1 LPEPYDALLKKGT
14 APLVECVANFSEG
27 RDQRTIDAIA
37 SAIAG
42 VPGVG
47 VLDQTADPDHH
58 RSVITFAGRP
68 EAIGEA
74 AVLAVGEA
82 MARIDLNNHTGV
94 HPRIGAAD
102 VVPFVPL
109 RDITLVECAW
119 LAHAVGA
126 EIWNRF
132 AVPVFLYDAAAQTES
147 RRNLA
152 NVRKAA
158 ASPPFPVPDFGNAAP
173 HPTAGAVAVGARK
186 ILIAWNVFLAD
197 GNVEAAKEIARR
209 IRHANGG
216 LACVRALGLYLPERG
231 QAQVSMNLTDFEVT
245 PPHVAWE
252 AISRIAAELGVT
264 VSTSEL
270 IGLIP
275 EAAVMAAEENGIDL
289 KIEHFSPDRVLESRI
304 RTIAM

>member
-1 LPEPYDALLKKGT
+1 MPDRGF

-27 RDQRTIDAIA
+27 RDIRVIDAIA
-37 SAIAG
+37 SAIGAT
-42 VPGVG
+42 PGVN
-47 VLDQTADPDHH
+47 VLDQSADPDHH

-74 AVLAVGEA
+74 AVVAVGEA
-82 MARIDLNNHTGV
+82 VARIDLTKHKGV

-102 VVPFVPL
+102 VVPLVPL

-132 AVPVFLYDAAAQTES
+132 AVPVFLYDAAAQVEN

-152 NVRKAA
+152 AIRKSVAR
-158 ASPPFPVPDFGNAAP
+158 PPFPVPDFGDAAA
-173 HPTAGAVAVGARK
+173 HPTAGAVVVGARK

-197 GNVEAAKEIARR
+197 GNLEAAKEIARR

-216 LACVRALGLYLPERG
+216 LACVKALGLYLPERG

-252 AISRIAAELGVT
+252 AIGRIATELGVT
-264 VSTSEL
+264 VATSEL

-275 EAAVMAAEENGIDL
+275 ESALIAAEANGVDL
-289 KIEHFSPDRVLESRI
+289 KIENFSKDRVLESRI
-304 RTIAM
+304 RTFAM

>member
-1 LPEPYDALLKKGT
+1 MRIL
-14 APLVECVANFSEG
+14 
-27 RDQRTIDAIA
+27 DAIA
-37 SAIAG
+37 SAIAA

-47 VLDQTADPDHH
+47 VLDRSADPDHH

-74 AVLAVGEA
+74 AVAAVGEA
-82 MARIDLNNHTGV
+82 VARIDLTHHTGV

-132 AVPVFLYDAAAQTES
+132 SVPVFLYDAAAQTDS

-158 ASPPFPVPDFGNAAP
+158 AHPPFPVPDFGQAAP

-197 GNVEAAKEIARR
+197 GNLEAAKEIARR
-209 IRHANGG
+209 IRQANGG
-216 LACVRALGLYLPERG
+216 LACVRALGLYLPARE
-231 QAQVSMNLTDFEVT
+231 QAQVSMNLIDFEVT
-245 PPHVAWE
+245 PPHVVWE
-252 AISRIAAELGVT
+252 AISRIAAELGVQ
-264 VSTSEL
+264 VATSEL

-275 EAAVMAAEENGIDL
+275 ESALRAAEAAGVDL
-289 KIEHFSPDRVLESRI
+289 RIEDFTPDRTLEARV

>member
-1 LPEPYDALLKKGT
+1 LPETNSL
-14 APLVECVANFSEG
+14 PLVECVANFSEG
-27 RDQRTIDAIA
+27 RDVRTVEAIA
-37 SAIAG
+37 AAIAA
-42 VPGVG
+42 VPGVS
-47 VLDQTADPDHH
+47 VLDWSADADHH

-74 AVLAVGEA
+74 AVVAVGEA
-82 MARIDLNNHTGV
+82 VARIDLTRHTGV

-109 RDITLVECAW
+109 RNITLVECAW

-132 AVPVFLYDAAAQTES
+132 SVPVFLYDAAAQIES

-152 NVRKAA
+152 NVRKSA
-158 ASPPFPVPDFGNAAP
+158 ASPPFPVPDFGHAEP

-197 GNVEAAKEIARR
+197 GNVAAAKEIARR

-231 QAQVSMNLTDFEVT
+231 QAQVSMNLTDFSVT
-245 PPHVAWE
+245 PPHVVWE
-252 AISRIAAELGVT
+252 AIGRVAAELGVE
-264 VSTSEL
+264 VATSEL

-275 EAAVMAAEENGIDL
+275 QAALTAAAESGVDL
-289 KIEHFSPDRVLESRI
+289 RIEHFSPDRILEFRLN
-304 RTIAM
+304 TIAMQKGSE

>member
-1 LPEPYDALLKKGT
+1 MPERGL

-27 RDQRTIDAIA
+27 RDLSIIDAIS
-37 SAIAG
+37 SAIAA
-42 VPGVG
+42 VPGVS
-47 VLDQTADPDHH
+47 VLDQNADPDHH

-68 EAIGEA
+68 EALGEA
-74 AVLAVGEA
+74 AVVAVGEA
-82 MARIDLNNHTGV
+82 VARIDLTKHSGV

-126 EIWNRF
+126 EIWNRY
-132 AVPVFLYDAAAQTES
+132 AVPVFFYDAAAQVES

-152 NVRKAA
+152 DVRRSATR
-158 ASPPFPVPDFGNAAP
+158 PPFPVPDFGNAAP

-197 GNVEAAKEIARR
+197 GNVDAAKEIARR

-216 LACVRALGLYLPERG
+216 LACVKALGLYLPERG

-245 PPHVAWE
+245 PPHVVLE
-252 AISRIAAELGVT
+252 AIERIAAELGVS
-264 VSTSEL
+264 VATSEL

-275 EAAVMAAEENGIDL
+275 ESALIAAAESGVDL
-289 KIEHFSPDRVLESRI
+289 RIEHFTPDRVLESRL
-304 RTIAM
+304 RGMAV

>member
-1 LPEPYDALLKKGT
+1 MRIL
-14 APLVECVANFSEG
+14 
-27 RDQRTIDAIA
+27 DAIA
-37 SAIAG
+37 SAIAA

-47 VLDQTADPDHH
+47 VLDRSADPDHH

-74 AVLAVGEA
+74 AVVAVGEA
-82 MARIDLNNHTGV
+82 VARIDLTQHTGV

-132 AVPVFLYDAAAQTES
+132 SVPVFLYDAAAQTES

-158 ASPPFPVPDFGNAAP
+158 AHPPFPVPDFGQAAP

-197 GNVEAAKEIARR
+197 GNLEAAKEIARR
-209 IRHANGG
+209 IRQANGG
-216 LACVRALGLYLPERG
+216 LACVRALGLYLPARE
-231 QAQVSMNLTDFEVT
+231 QAQVSMNLIDFEVT
-245 PPHVAWE
+245 PPHVVWE
-252 AISRIAAELGVT
+252 AIARIAAELGVQ
-264 VSTSEL
+264 VATSEL

-275 EAAVMAAEENGIDL
+275 ESALRAAEAAGIDL
-289 KIEHFSPDRVLESRI
+289 RIEDFTPDRTLEARV

>member
-1 LPEPYDALLKKGT
+1 MPDRES

-27 RDQRTIDAIA
+27 RDLRIVDAIA
-37 SAIAG
+37 AAIAA

-47 VLDQTADPDHH
+47 VLDRTADPDHH
-58 RSVITFAGRP
+58 RSVITFVGRP

-74 AVLAVGEA
+74 AVTAVGEA
-82 MARIDLNNHTGV
+82 VARIDLTRHTGV

-109 RDITLVECAW
+109 RNITLVECAW

-132 AVPVFLYDAAAQTES
+132 SVPVFLYDAAAQIDS

-152 NVRKAA
+152 NVRKEAA
-158 ASPPFPVPDFGNAAP
+158 QTPFPVPDFGHAAP

-197 GNVEAAKEIARR
+197 GNLAAAKEIARR
-209 IRHANGG
+209 IRQANGG
-216 LACVRALGLYLPERG
+216 LACVRALGLYLEERN
-231 QAQVSMNLTDFEVT
+231 QAQISMNLIDFEVT
-245 PPHVAWE
+245 PPHVVLTE
-252 AISRIAAELGVT
+252 IERIAAELGVQ
-264 VSTSEL
+264 VATSEL

-275 EAAVMAAEENGIDL
+275 EAALLAAEASGVDL
-289 KIEHFSPDRVLESRI
+289 RIESFSPDRVLESRI
-304 RTIAM
+304 RTVAL

>member
-1 LPEPYDALLKKGT
+1 MLPERGL

-27 RDQRTIDAIA
+27 RDRRIVDAIA
-37 SAIAG
+37 SAIAA

-74 AVLAVGEA
+74 AVVAVGEA
-82 MARIDLNNHTGV
+82 VARIDLTAHSGV

-132 AVPVFLYDAAAQTES
+132 SVPVFLYDAAAQVEN

-152 NVRKAA
+152 DVRKAA
-158 ASPPFPVPDFGNAAP
+158 ARPPFPVPDFGNAAP

-197 GNVEAAKEIARR
+197 GNVDAAKEIARR
-209 IRHANGG
+209 IRHTNGG
-216 LACVRALGLYLPERG
+216 LACVKALGLYLPERG
-231 QAQVSMNLTDFEVT
+231 QAQISMNLTDFEVT

-252 AISRIAAELGVT
+252 AIERIAAELGVRVT
-264 VSTSEL
+264 TSEL

-275 EAAVMAAEENGIDL
+275 QFALDAAEANGVDL
-289 KIEHFSPDRVLESRI
+289 KIEHFSPDRTLESRI
-304 RTIAM
+304 RAVAM

>member
-1 LPEPYDALLKKGT
+1 VLPERESS
-14 APLVECVANFSEG
+14 PLVECVANFSEG
-27 RDQRTIDAIA
+27 RDRRAIEAIA
-37 SAIAG
+37 AAVAG

-47 VLDQTADPDHH
+47 VLDWSADADHH

-74 AVLAVGEA
+74 AVVAVGEA
-82 MARIDLNNHTGV
+82 VARIDLTRHSGV
-94 HPRIGAAD
+94 HPRIGSAD

-109 RDITLVECAW
+109 RGITLVECAW

-126 EIWNRF
+126 EIWNRYS
-132 AVPVFLYDAAAQTES
+132 VPVFLYDAAAQRES

-158 ASPPFPVPDFGNAAP
+158 AGSPFPVPDFGEAAP

-197 GNVEAAKEIARR
+197 GNVAAAKEIARR
-209 IRHANGG
+209 IRQANGG
-216 LACVRALGLYLPERG
+216 LACVRALGLYLAGRG
-231 QAQVSMNLTDFEVT
+231 QAQISMNLTDYTVT
-245 PPHVAWE
+245 PPHVVWE
-252 AISRIAAELGVT
+252 AIGRIAAELGVE
-264 VSTSEL
+264 VATSEL

-275 EAAVMAAEENGIDL
+275 EAALAAAAAGGVDL
-289 KIEHFSPDRVLESRI
+289 RIEDFSPDRVLESRL
-304 RTIAM
+304 RTIAMESSRD

>member
-1 LPEPYDALLKKGT
+1 MRIL
-14 APLVECVANFSEG
+14 
-27 RDQRTIDAIA
+27 DAIA
-37 SAIAG
+37 SAIAA

-47 VLDQTADPDHH
+47 VLDRSADPDHH

-74 AVLAVGEA
+74 AVAAVGEA
-82 MARIDLNNHTGV
+82 VARIDLTHHTGV

-132 AVPVFLYDAAAQTES
+132 SVPVFLYDAAAQTDS

-158 ASPPFPVPDFGNAAP
+158 AHPPFPVPDFGQATP

-197 GNVEAAKEIARR
+197 GNLEAAKEIARR
-209 IRHANGG
+209 IRQANGG
-216 LACVRALGLYLPERG
+216 LACVRALGLYLPARE
-231 QAQVSMNLTDFEVT
+231 QAQVSMNLIDFEVT
-245 PPHVAWE
+245 PPHVVWE
-252 AISRIAAELGVT
+252 AISRIAAELGVQ
-264 VSTSEL
+264 VATSEL

-275 EAAVMAAEENGIDL
+275 ESALRAAEAAGVDL
-289 KIEHFSPDRVLESRI
+289 RIEDFTPDRTLEARV
-304 RTIAM
+304 RTIAMERS

>member
-1 LPEPYDALLKKGT
+1 LPDRDAS
-14 APLVECVANFSEG
+14 PLVECVANFSEG
-27 RDQRTIDAIA
+27 RDPRVIDTIA
-37 SAIAG
+37 SVIAA

-47 VLDQTADPDHH
+47 VLDRTSDPDHN

-82 MARIDLNNHTGV
+82 VARIDLTQHTGV

-109 RDITLVECAW
+109 RGITLVECAW

-132 AVPVFLYDAAAQTES
+132 SVPVFLYDAAAQVAS

-152 NVRKAA
+152 NVRKEAA
-158 ASPPFPVPDFGNAAP
+158 RSPFPVPDFGYAAP

-197 GNVEAAKEIARR
+197 GNVAAAKEIARR

-216 LACVRALGLYLPERG
+216 LACVRALGLYLEERG
-231 QAQVSMNLTDFEVT
+231 QAQVSMNLIDYEVT
-245 PPHVAWE
+245 PPHVVLTE
-252 AISRIAAELGVT
+252 IKRIAAELGVQ
-264 VSTSEL
+264 VATSEL

-275 EAAVMAAEENGIDL
+275 ESALLTAKEHGVDL
-289 KIEHFSPDRVLESRI
+289 CIEHFTPDRILESRLHTVAI
-304 RTIAM
+304 ENRWE

>member
-1 LPEPYDALLKKGT
+1 LPERGSS
-14 APLVECVANFSEG
+14 PLVECVANFSEG
-27 RDQRTIDAIA
+27 RDLAIIDAIA
-37 SAIAG
+37 AAIAA
-42 VPGVG
+42 VPGVT
-47 VLDQTADPDHH
+47 VLDRTADPDHH
-58 RSVITFAGRP
+58 RSVITFAGSP
-68 EAIGEA
+68 EGIGEA
-74 AVLAVGEA
+74 AVVAVGEA
-82 MARIDLNNHTGV
+82 VARIDLTQHTGV

-109 RDITLVECAW
+109 RDITLVECGW

-132 AVPVFLYDAAAQTES
+132 SVPVFLYDAAAQVES

-152 NVRKAA
+152 AVRKAA
-158 ASPPFPVPDFGNAAP
+158 ANPPFPVPDFGNAEP

-209 IRHANGG
+209 IRQANGG
-216 LACVRALGLYLPERG
+216 LACVRALGLFLPERG

-252 AISRIAAELGVT
+252 AINRIAAELGVS
-264 VSTSEL
+264 VATSEL

-275 EAAVMAAEENGIDL
+275 EAALRAAEASGVDL
-289 KIEHFSPDRVLESRI
+289 QIEHFSPDRILER
-304 RTIAM
+304 RLPTIAM